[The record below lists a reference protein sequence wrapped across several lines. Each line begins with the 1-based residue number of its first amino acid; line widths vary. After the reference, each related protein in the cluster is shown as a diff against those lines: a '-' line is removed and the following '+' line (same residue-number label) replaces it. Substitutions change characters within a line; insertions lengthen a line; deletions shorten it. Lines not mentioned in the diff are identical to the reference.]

1 MCWRVTRAKNW
12 ETFNVSVHY
21 RKNVDLNDNEMTLS
35 GRWESE
41 CLDDLLMNNAVFA
54 MANSRVYL
62 TND

>member
-1 MCWRVTRAKNW
+1 
-12 ETFNVSVHY
+12 
-21 RKNVDLNDNEMTLS
+21 MTLS

-41 CLDDLLMNNAVFA
+41 CLDDWLMNNSVFA